1 MLVLPPLPAAATSTT
16 PEFQAL
22 LTAVCRVVD
31 VPTTKLMLMTW
42 EPFLTAQLMPFAKP
56 ELDPAPVSLRIFPA
70 RMEHPGQTP
79 ATPMP
84 LPAVAATI
92 PATCV
97 PWP

>member
-16 PEFQAL
+16 SAFQAL

-31 VPTTKLMLMTW
+31 APTTRLMLMTCA
-42 EPFLTAQLMPFAKP
+42 PFLTAQLMPFARP
-56 ELDPAPVSLRIFPA
+56 ELEPVPVSLRIFPA
-70 RMEHPGQTP
+70 SMEHPGQTP

-84 LPAVAATI
+84 LLAVAATI